1 MYRILYILEQDH
13 LIVLHELTLTHAKI
27 SARFF
32 KVQLELVLQVP
43 QQFEEAYRFPT
54 DTIFMSVQLSYI
66 CPLVDFLHHPLHAT
80 GGSKADWSRNNYFA
94 NNRGEATNPL
104 QKLSLTLRPSIILID
119 SWNEGIFYF
128 FNVFKN

>member
-1 MYRILYILEQDH
+1 
-13 LIVLHELTLTHAKI
+13 
-27 SARFF
+27 
-32 KVQLELVLQVP
+32 
-43 QQFEEAYRFPT
+43 
-54 DTIFMSVQLSYI
+54 MSVQLSYI
-66 CPLVDFLHHPLHAT
+66 CPLVDILHHYPHAT

>member
-13 LIVLHELTLTHAKI
+13 SIVLHAQI

-54 DTIFMSVQLSYI
+54 DTIFISVQLSYI
-66 CPLVDFLHHPLHAT
+66 CPLVDILHHPLMQLA
-80 GGSKADWSRNNYFA
+80 
-94 NNRGEATNPL
+94 EARPI
-104 QKLSLTLRPSIILID
+104 SLVTIILRIIAVRQQIHYK
-119 SWNEGIFYF
+119 SCH
-128 FNVFKN
+128 

>member
-13 LIVLHELTLTHAKI
+13 LIVLHELTLTHAQI

-54 DTIFMSVQLSYI
+54 DTIFISVQLSCI
-66 CPLVDFLHHPLHAT
+66 CPLVDFLHHPLMQLA
-80 GGSKADWSRNNYFA
+80 
-94 NNRGEATNPL
+94 EA
-104 QKLSLTLRPSIILID
+104 RPIGLVTIIC
-119 SWNEGIFYF
+119 E
-128 FNVFKN
+128 